1 MANEFKLIST
11 YVADGSTTGAG
22 VTFSSIPQTYKNL
35 QIIYT
40 AICQNGSGLGLR
52 WNGLTSN
59 YSRGRLVGTANNA
72 VGTLMAGSQVEVPM
86 MGNVGLTTIGCG
98 SIEFANY
105 TASRNVNVRSFAGL
119 ATTSTNGIELNGGTN
134 SDANPVTSI
143 TIRCEGG
150 SNLLL
155 AGSVFSLYGIG

>member
-1 MANEFKLIST
+1 VAKEFTLIST
-11 YVADGSTTGAG
+11 AVVDGSTTTAG
-22 VTFSSIPQTYKNL
+22 ITFSSIPQTYKNL

-40 AICQNGSGLGLR
+40 AICQDGAGLGLR
-52 WNGLTSN
+52 WNGLTTN
-59 YSRGRLVGTANNA
+59 YSRGRMVGTAA
-72 VGTLMAGSQVEVPM
+72 GAPTTLMAGSQIEVPM
-86 MGNVGLTTIGCG
+86 MGNVGLATIGCG

-134 SDANPVTSI
+134 SNGDPVTSI
-143 TIRCEGG
+143 IIRCEGG
-150 SNLLL
+150 GNLLL